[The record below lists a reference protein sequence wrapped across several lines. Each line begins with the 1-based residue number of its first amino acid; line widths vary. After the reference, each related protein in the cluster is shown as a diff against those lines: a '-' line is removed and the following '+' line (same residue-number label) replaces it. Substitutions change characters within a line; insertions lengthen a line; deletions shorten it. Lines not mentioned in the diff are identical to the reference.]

1 MNQIVTQTKSPPAI
15 PVGSHKRGLN
25 ELAVFSGIAL
35 FPEALHVG
43 RPNIGNR
50 ERFLERT
57 GQMLDRLWLTN
68 NGPLV
73 QQFERRIAEY
83 IGVKHCICVCNA
95 TVGLELAIRAI
106 GLRGEVI
113 VPSYTFVA
121 TAHALQ
127 WQEITP
133 VFADMDPATHNLDPA
148 RIERHITPRTTGI
161 LATHVWGRPCPVE
174 ALSEIAERRGLKLM
188 FDAAHAFGCSHRGQM
203 IGGGGLVEV
212 FSFHATKFLNSLEGG
227 AITTNDDELA
237 TKIRLMTNFG
247 FVDYD
252 RVIHLG
258 TNGKMTEVSA
268 AMGLTNLECITD
280 LVAVNRRNHD
290 AYRAGLE
297 GIPGLRLLHRDPA
310 QQSNYQYLVVEVDP
324 AQAGLSRDE
333 LIQVLHAEKILA
345 RRYFWPGCH
354 RMEPYRSLYPYAGM
368 FLPDTERVA
377 AQVIVLPTGTAMS
390 TSQIAMVCGIIRA
403 ATGQADQVRAALA
416 AKPVA

>member
-1 MNQIVTQTKSPPAI
+1 MSDRISTSSTRTLLSTD
-15 PVGSHKRGLN
+15 
-25 ELAVFSGIAL
+25 LAVLGSQPTFAQ
-35 FPEALHVG
+35 PLHVG

-50 ERFLERT
+50 ELFLERT
-57 GQMLDRLWLTN
+57 GQMLDRLWLSN

-73 QQFERRIAEY
+73 QEFERRIADY
-83 IGVKHCICVCNA
+83 VGVKHCICVCNA
-95 TVGLELAIRAI
+95 TVGLELAIRAV
-106 GLRGEVI
+106 GLRGEVV

-133 VFADMDPATHNLDPA
+133 VFADVDPATHNLDPA

-174 ALSEIAERRGLKLM
+174 ALSEIAKRRGLKLM
-188 FDAAHAFGCSHRGQM
+188 FDAAHAFGCSHHGQM
-203 IGGGGLVEV
+203 IGGFGLVEV

-258 TNGKMTEVSA
+258 TNGKMTEVCA
-268 AMGLTNLECITD
+268 AMGLTNLECIAD
-280 LVAVNRRNHD
+280 LVAVNRRNYD

-297 GIPGLRLLHRDPA
+297 GIPGMTLLHRDPA
-310 QQSNYQYLVVEVDP
+310 QQSNYQYVVVEVDM
-324 AQAGLSRDE
+324 AQVGLSRDE
-333 LIQVLHAEKILA
+333 LIQVLHAENVLA
-345 RRYFWPGCH
+345 RKYFWPGCH
-354 RMEPYRSLYPYAGM
+354 RMEPYRSLYPYAGLL
-368 FLPDTERVA
+368 LPETERIA
-377 AQVIVLPTGTAMS
+377 ARVIVLPTGTAVGMQEV
-390 TSQIAMVCGIIRA
+390 QIVCRIITTA
-403 ATGQADQVRAALA
+403 VRHGS
-416 AKPVA
+416 